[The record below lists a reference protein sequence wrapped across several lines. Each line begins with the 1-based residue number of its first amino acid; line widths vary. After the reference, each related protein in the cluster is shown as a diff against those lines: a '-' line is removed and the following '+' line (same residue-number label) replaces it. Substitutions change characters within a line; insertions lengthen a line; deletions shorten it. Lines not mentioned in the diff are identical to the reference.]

1 MYGRLFVIDL
11 TGDTWL
17 YIGLGCG
24 LASVVAALVYY
35 SWVVRQDPGVRK
47 AREIAGWIKEGASTY
62 LKKLYSALIA
72 VALIVGVLLAIAFSN
87 GASPDASYPL
97 RGLWIAFAFGFGALC
112 SALAGYLGMSIAV
125 KANVRTA
132 TACGRSLG
140 QGFNVA
146 YKAGAVMG
154 LAMVGVAV
162 FGMSLLYLI
171 FHDTE
176 IVLGFSFGASSL
188 ALLAK
193 AGGGIYTKTADI
205 AADLT
210 GKVEI
215 GIPEDDPRNPA
226 VIADNVGD
234 NVGDVAGMG
243 ADIFDSY
250 VAATVASMLL
260 GASYASTIGVQ
271 YVILPLILCILGI
284 LSSLIG
290 MQFVRVG
297 PAGKPGRALNSGTII
312 SCIVFSIL
320 ATALFAAANG
330 AAGEVVLSWGALI
343 ATIAGLLIGVIIGF
357 TTDYFTNDEHAPV
370 RHVAKVSASGT
381 GLTIITGFSYGLI
394 SMVPALI
401 GIVAAILVAYFS
413 AKTMGLPG
421 VYGIGIAAVGMLS
434 LTGVIVSND
443 AYGPIVDNAKGI
455 AEMSGM
461 SEEVVAAADK
471 LDSAGNT
478 AKAITKGFSISA
490 AALTVLAMYS
500 AYSEVIMKYSGSSNF
515 ILDIQ
520 DPLVLGGIFLGTFV
534 PPLFSALTMLAV
546 TRNAFAMIGEIRRQL
561 KASPGILLGTEL
573 PDYNACVGI
582 ASTGALR
589 SLVVPAFLAVILPLI
604 VGFVMGPKALGG
616 FLGGSIFIGVA
627 LALLMSNAGG
637 LWDNAKKYI
646 EAGNF
651 GGPGSEAHKAAVVGD
666 TVGDPFKDTAGPSI
680 NTLITVMSLVS
691 SLFAPLIAQYHLF
704 G

>member
-1 MYGRLFVIDL
+1 MNNDL
-11 TGDTWL
+11 WL
-17 YIGLGCG
+17 YIGIGCG
-24 LASVVAALVYY
+24 LASIAAALVYY
-35 SWVVRQDPGVRK
+35 RWVSRQDAGTEK
-47 AREIAGWIKEGASTY
+47 AQQIASWIKDGASTY
-62 LKKLYSALIA
+62 LKMLYR
-72 VALIVGVLLAIAFSN
+72 ALIVVALVLGIALAFIFS
-87 GASPDASYPL
+87 GDPERPMHGIYTA
-97 RGLWIAFAFGFGALC
+97 GAFGFGALC
-112 SALAGYLGMSIAV
+112 SALAGWLGMSIAV

-162 FGMSLLYLI
+162 FGMSLLYLL

-176 IVLGFSFGASSL
+176 IMLGFSFGASSL

-210 GKVEI
+210 GKVEL

-250 VAATVASMLL
+250 VAATVAAMLL
-260 GASYASTIGVQ
+260 GTSYASTIGVQ
-271 YVILPLILCILGI
+271 YVILPLILCIVGI
-284 LSSLIG
+284 ISALAGL
-290 MQFVRVG
+290 QFVKVG
-297 PAGKPGRALNSGTII
+297 PKGRPGRALNSGTVI
-312 SCIVFSIL
+312 SCVIFAVL
-320 ATALFAAANG
+320 TTALFAIAN
-330 AAGEVVLSWGALI
+330 AMAGEVVLSWGALI
-343 ATIAGLLIGVIIGF
+343 ATVSGLAIGVIIGF
-357 TTDYFTNDEHAPV
+357 TTDYFTNDEHKPV
-370 RHVAKVSASGT
+370 QKVAKISASGT
-381 GLTIITGFSYGLI
+381 GLNIITGFSYGLI
-394 SMVPALI
+394 SMVPAII
-401 GIVAAILVAYFS
+401 GIVAATLTAYFS
-413 AKTMGLPG
+413 AQAFGLPG
-421 VYGIGIAAVGMLS
+421 VYGIGVAAVGMLS
-434 LTGVIVSND
+434 LTGIVVSND

-461 SEEVVAAADK
+461 SHEVVDAADA

-490 AALTVLAMYS
+490 AALTVLAMYA
-500 AYSEVIMKYSGSSNF
+500 AYSQVIIKYSGSAGF
-515 ILDIQ
+515 ALDLQ
-520 DPLVLGGIFLGTFV
+520 DPMVLGGILLGCLV

-546 TRNAFAMIGEIRRQL
+546 TRNAFTMIGEIRRQF
-561 KASPGILLGTEL
+561 KERPGILAGTEL
-573 PDYNACVGI
+573 PDYSACVAI
-582 ASTGALR
+582 ASSGALR
-589 SLVVPAFLAVILPLI
+589 SLVLPAFLAVILPLC
-604 VGFVMGPKALGG
+604 VGFIMGPKALGG
-616 FLGGSIFIGVA
+616 FLGGSIFTGVVFA
-627 LALLMSNAGG
+627 LFMSNAGG

-666 TVGDPFKDTAGPSI
+666 TVGDPFKDTAGPSL
-680 NTLITVMSLVS
+680 NTLITVMSLVA
-691 SLFAPLIAQYHLF
+691 SLFAPLIARYHLF
-704 G
+704 

>member
-1 MYGRLFVIDL
+1 MNNDLWLF
-11 TGDTWL
+11 
-17 YIGLGCG
+17 IGIGCG
-24 LASVVAALVYY
+24 LASIAAALLYY
-35 SWVVRQDPGVRK
+35 RWVFRQDVGSEK
-47 AREIAGWIKEGASTY
+47 AAQIASWIKDGASTY
-62 LKKLYSALIA
+62 LKMLYRALII
-72 VALIVGVLLAIAFSN
+72 VALILGIALAIIFSGDPERPLHGIFTAGAF
-87 GASPDASYPL
+87 
-97 RGLWIAFAFGFGALC
+97 WFGALC
-112 SALAGYLGMSIAV
+112 SALAGWLGMSIAV

-140 QGFNVA
+140 EGFNVA
-146 YKAGAVMG
+146 FKAGAVMG

-162 FGMSLLYLI
+162 FGMSSLYLI
-171 FHDTE
+171 FHDAE

-210 GKVEI
+210 GKVEL

-250 VAATVASMLL
+250 VAATVAAMLL
-260 GASYASTIGVQ
+260 GTSFAATIGVQ

-284 LSSLIG
+284 VSAIIG
-290 MQFVRVG
+290 LQFVKVG
-297 PAGKPGRALNSGTII
+297 PQGKPGKALNFGTVI
-312 SCIVFSIL
+312 SCVIFAVL
-320 ATALFAAANG
+320 ATAFFTIVNLS
-330 AAGEVVLSWGALI
+330 AGETILNWGALI
-343 ATIAGLLIGVIIGF
+343 ATISGLVIGVLIGF
-357 TTDYFTNDEHAPV
+357 TTDYFTNDEHKPV
-370 RHVAKVSASGT
+370 RTVANISASGT

-394 SMVPALI
+394 SMVPAII
-401 GIVAAILVAYFS
+401 GIVAATLTAYFS
-413 AKTMGLPG
+413 AQAFGLPG
-421 VYGIGIAAVGMLS
+421 IYGVGIAAVGMLS
-434 LTGVIVSND
+434 LTGIVVSND

-461 SEEVVAAADK
+461 SHEVVDTADV

-490 AALTVLAMYS
+490 AALTVLAMYA
-500 AYSEVIMKYSGSSNF
+500 AYSEVIIKYSGGGSFLMN
-515 ILDIQ
+515 LQ
-520 DPLVLGGIFLGTFV
+520 DPMVLGGIFLGCLV

-546 TRNAFAMIGEIRRQL
+546 TRNAFTMIEEIRRQF
-561 KASPGILLGTEL
+561 KSRPGILAGTEL
-573 PDYNACVGI
+573 PDYSACVGI
-582 ASTGALR
+582 ASSGALR
-589 SLVVPAFLAVILPLI
+589 ALVIPALLAVVSPLF
-604 VGFVMGPKALGG
+604 VGFTLGPKALGG
-616 FLGGSIFIGVA
+616 FLGGSIFTGVVF
-627 LALLMSNAGG
+627 ALLMSNAGG

-646 EAGNF
+646 EAGNC
-651 GGPGSEAHKAAVVGD
+651 GGPGSDAHKAAVVGD
-666 TVGDPFKDTAGPSI
+666 TVGDPFKDTAGPSL

-704 G
+704 

>member
-1 MYGRLFVIDL
+1 MN
-11 TGDTWL
+11 GDTWL
-17 YIGLGCG
+17 YIGIGCG
-24 LASVVAALVYY
+24 MASIAAALGYY
-35 SWVVRQDPGVRK
+35 RWVVRQDPGTEK
-47 AREIAGWIKEGASTY
+47 ARQISSWIKDGASTY
-62 LKKLYSALIA
+62 LKMLYRSLIL
-72 VALIVGVLLAIAFSN
+72 VALVLGVLLGIVFS
-87 GASPDASYPL
+87 GDPERPL
-97 RGLWIAFAFGFGALC
+97 HGLYTALAFGFGALC
-112 SALAGYLGMSIAV
+112 SALAGWLGMSVAV
-125 KANVRTA
+125 QANVRTS

-140 QGFNVA
+140 EGFNVA
-146 YKAGAVMG
+146 FKAGAVMG

-162 FGMSLLYLI
+162 FGMSFLYLI
-171 FHDTE
+171 FRDAE

-250 VAATVASMLL
+250 VAATVAAMLL
-260 GASYASTIGVQ
+260 GASYAATIGIQ

-284 LSSLIG
+284 ISSLAG
-290 MQFVRVG
+290 LQFVKVG
-297 PAGKPGRALNSGTII
+297 PNGKPGRSLNFGTIL
-312 SCIVFSIL
+312 SCGI
-320 ATALFAAANG
+320 FAVLSTLMFTLTNA
-330 AAGEVVLSWGALI
+330 AAGETVLNWGALI
-343 ATIAGLLIGVIIGF
+343 ATLSGLVIGVIIGF
-357 TTDYFTNDEHAPV
+357 TTDYYTNDENKPV
-370 RHVAKVSASGT
+370 RHVATVSASGT
-381 GLTIITGFSYGLI
+381 GLNIITGFSYGLV
-394 SMVPALI
+394 SMVPSII
-401 GIVAAILVAYFS
+401 GIVAAMLAAYFS
-413 AKTMGLPG
+413 AQAFGLPG
-421 VYGIGIAAVGMLS
+421 VYGIGVAAVGMLS
-434 LTGVIVSND
+434 LTGIVVSND

-461 SEEVVAAADK
+461 DQSIIDSADV

-490 AALTVLAMYS
+490 AALTVLAMY
-500 AYSEVIMKYSGSSNF
+500 AAFSEVIMKYAGSSTF

-520 DPLVLGGIFLGTFV
+520 DPFVLGGIFLGILV

-546 TRNAFAMIGEIRRQL
+546 TKNAFTMIGEIRRQF
-561 KASPGILLGTEL
+561 KEKPGILAGTEL
-573 PDYNACVGI
+573 PDYSACVGI
-582 ASTGALR
+582 ASMGALR
-589 SLVVPAFLAVILPLI
+589 ALVLPALLAVALPLV
-604 VGFVMGPKALGG
+604 VGFVLGPKALGG

-646 EAGNF
+646 EAGNC

-666 TVGDPFKDTAGPSI
+666 TVGDPFKDTAGPSL
-680 NTLITVMSLVS
+680 NTLITVMSLVA
-691 SLFAPLIAQYHLF
+691 SLFAPLIAQYHIF

>member
-1 MYGRLFVIDL
+1 MNTDLWLF
-11 TGDTWL
+11 
-17 YIGLGCG
+17 IGIGCG
-24 LASVVAALVYY
+24 LASIAAALVYY
-35 SWVVRQDPGVRK
+35 RWVFRQDVGSEK
-47 AREIAGWIKEGASTY
+47 AAQIASWIKDGASTY
-62 LKKLYSALIA
+62 LKMLYRALII
-72 VALIVGVLLAIAFSN
+72 VALIIGIALAIIFSGDPERPLHGIYTAGAF
-87 GASPDASYPL
+87 
-97 RGLWIAFAFGFGALC
+97 WFGALC
-112 SALAGYLGMSIAV
+112 SALAGWLGMSIAV

-140 QGFNVA
+140 EGFNVA
-146 YKAGAVMG
+146 FKAGAVMG

-162 FGMSLLYLI
+162 FGMSMLYLI
-171 FHDTE
+171 FHDAE

-210 GKVEI
+210 GKVEL

-250 VAATVASMLL
+250 VAATVAAMLL
-260 GASYASTIGVQ
+260 GTSFAATIGIQ

-284 LSSLIG
+284 VSAIIG
-290 MQFVRVG
+290 LQFVKVG
-297 PAGKPGRALNSGTII
+297 PQGKPGKALNFGTVI
-312 SCIVFSIL
+312 SCVIFAVL
-320 ATALFAAANG
+320 AAAFFAIVNLS
-330 AAGEVVLSWGALI
+330 AGETILNWGALI
-343 ATIAGLLIGVIIGF
+343 ATISGLVIGVLIGF
-357 TTDYFTNDEHAPV
+357 TTDYFTNDEHRPV
-370 RHVAKVSASGT
+370 RTVAEISASGT

-394 SMVPALI
+394 SMVPAII
-401 GIVAAILVAYFS
+401 GIVFATLAAYFS
-413 AKTMGLPG
+413 AQAFGLPG
-421 VYGIGIAAVGMLS
+421 IYGVGIAAVGMLS
-434 LTGVIVSND
+434 LTGVVVSND

-461 SEEVVAAADK
+461 SHEVVDTADV

-490 AALTVLAMYS
+490 AALTVLAMYA
-500 AYSEVIMKYSGSSNF
+500 AYSEVIVKYSGGSGFLMN
-515 ILDIQ
+515 LQ
-520 DPLVLGGIFLGTFV
+520 DPMVLGGIFLGCLV

-546 TRNAFAMIGEIRRQL
+546 TRNAFTMIEEIRRQF
-561 KASPGILLGTEL
+561 KSRPGILAGTEL
-573 PDYNACVGI
+573 PDYSACVGI
-582 ASTGALR
+582 ASSGALHA
-589 SLVVPAFLAVILPLI
+589 LVIPALLAVIAPLF
-604 VGFVMGPKALGG
+604 VGFILGPKALGG
-616 FLGGSIFIGVA
+616 FLGGAIFTGVVF
-627 LALLMSNAGG
+627 ALLMSNAGG

-646 EAGNF
+646 EAGNC

-666 TVGDPFKDTAGPSI
+666 TVGDPFKDTAGPSL

-704 G
+704 